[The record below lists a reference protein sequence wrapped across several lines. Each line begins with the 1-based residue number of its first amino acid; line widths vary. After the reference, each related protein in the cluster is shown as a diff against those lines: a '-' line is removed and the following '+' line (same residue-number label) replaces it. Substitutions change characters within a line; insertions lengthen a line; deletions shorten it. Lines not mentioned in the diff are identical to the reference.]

1 MPIPKEYKI
10 FVIVAT
16 GVIIILGTVDWWFYK
31 NCCNQPGP
39 QGEQGPPGEQGLPGE
54 QGPEGPRGPKG
65 DPGEPITTICLTA
78 NLGAGVNLGSSQEC
92 ASRCG
97 GPDKVYVAS
106 WGPCTVTSDT
116 GTCTQNV
123 PQDLGGLCCVCEP
136 S

>member
-1 MPIPKEYKI
+1 MRVRYVIAA
-10 FVIVAT
+10 VIVAA
-16 GVIIILGTVDWWFYK
+16 GVAIVFGSVDWWFYK
-31 NCCNQPGP
+31 NCCNEEGPQGPPGP
-39 QGEQGPPGEQGLPGE
+39 PGEKGEQGEQGK
-54 QGPEGPRGPKG
+54 EGPRGRKG

-78 NLGAGVNLGSSQEC
+78 NLGAGVSPSLWTEC

-123 PQDLGGLCCVCEP
+123 QQDFGGLCCVCEP